1 MDPTRESTYQF
12 LSQFIGEMT
21 SLFPDAYFHIG
32 GDECNGKEWDAN
44 PRIQAYMKAR
54 GLKDDAALQSYFT
67 ARVQKL
73 VAARHKV
80 MEGWDEVLQPDTP
93 KNVLIQS
100 WRGPTA
106 LAAAARQGNRGIL
119 STGYYVD
126 LNQSAAQHYLAD
138 PLAGEGASL
147 TPEQRERVLGGE
159 SAMWSEFVTL
169 ENMDSRIWPRTAA
182 IAERLWSP
190 QELRDVPS
198 MYERLAVVSQKLEY
212 YGLKHRSSTDMMLE
226 RMTGKSDP
234 KSLQV
239 LAAVVQPPEGYT
251 RGGLKAYESST
262 PLNRL
267 VDAVSP
273 ESETARQFSELVKVI
288 IAGKASAGQWQQARD
303 WLKLW
308 RDNDA
313 RLQPILN
320 NSELTAELVPVSH
333 TLSQVATMGLQAL
346 DDLQNHHAVNEA
358 ALQDQM
364 RVLKDAEKPEAVL
377 LDMVV
382 PSVKLLV
389 QATGT
394 H

>member
-1 MDPTRESTYQF
+1 
-12 LSQFIGEMT
+12 
-21 SLFPDAYFHIG
+21 
-32 GDECNGKEWDAN
+32 
-44 PRIQAYMKAR
+44 
-54 GLKDDAALQSYFT
+54 
-67 ARVQKL
+67 VQKL
-73 VAARHKV
+73 VAARHKI

-106 LAAAARQGNRGIL
+106 LAEAARQGNRGIL

-147 TPEQRERVLGGE
+147 TPEQKERVLGGE
-159 SAMWSEFVTL
+159 AAMWSEFVTQ

-198 MYERLAVVSQKLEY
+198 MYERLAVISLKLEY
-212 YGLKHRSSTDMMLE
+212 YGLKHRSSTDMMLR
-226 RMTGKSDP
+226 RMTGKSEP
-234 KSLQV
+234 KSLEV
-239 LAAVVQPPEGYT
+239 LATAVQPPEGYA
-251 RGGLKAYESST
+251 RGALKAYDNRT

-267 VDAVSP
+267 VDAVPP
-273 ESETARQFSELVKVI
+273 ESDSARIFGELAKNIV
-288 IAGKASAGQWQQARD
+288 AGKASAQQWAQARE
-303 WLKLW
+303 WLTLW
-308 RDNDA
+308 RENDA
-313 RLQPILN
+313 KLQPRLN
-320 NSELTAELVPVSH
+320 DSELTAELVPVSLK
-333 TLSQVATMGLQAL
+333 LSQVAAIGLQAL

-382 PSVKLLV
+382 PSVRLLV
-389 QATGT
+389 QATGAN
-394 H
+394 

>member
-1 MDPTRESTYQF
+1 
-12 LSQFIGEMT
+12 
-21 SLFPDAYFHIG
+21 
-32 GDECNGKEWDAN
+32 
-44 PRIQAYMKAR
+44 
-54 GLKDDAALQSYFT
+54 
-67 ARVQKL
+67 
-73 VAARHKV
+73 
-80 MEGWDEVLQPDTP
+80 
-93 KNVLIQS
+93 
-100 WRGPTA
+100 